1 MAAVDHD
8 DILLTPAEVAEI
20 FRVDG
25 ATIRKWA
32 KNGALKY
39 TYLPGGRMRR
49 YYQEDVYAVLR
60 GEGSEAVRKAKAE
73 AEAAGV
79 IGADDD

>member
-1 MAAVDHD
+1 MAAVDPE

-32 KNGALKY
+32 NNGTLKVS
-39 TYLPGGRMRR
+39 YLPGGRMRR
-49 YYQEDVYAVLR
+49 YHQEDVYAVLR
-60 GEGSEAVRKAKAE
+60 GEGSEAMRKAKAE
-73 AEAAGV
+73 ADAAGV
-79 IGADDD
+79 IGADD